1 MRPYVVFSCRLIAAT
16 AIWSIFESGLFNV
29 LFRNPRTGVIEN
41 SRTRYQGP
49 LNSNFDRPDC
59 RCELEFWGVNVRPG
73 KFWDC
78 PSMPDRFKRLHFEF
92 DRLREQNIVFEVNV
106 LMDIALKLGQPVI
119 KRCKTR
125 AGSIRQRIV
134 VSDCPHSC

>member
-16 AIWSIFESGLFNV
+16 AKWSIFETGLFNV

-49 LNSNFDRPDC
+49 PKFQLRSTWRPMRVGIC
-59 RCELEFWGVNVRPG
+59 GVNVRPG
-73 KFWDC
+73 KFWVC

-134 VSDCPHSC
+134 VSDRPHFR